1 MKNLAIVVDSSIGLT
16 LEEQKNWEGLFVAPL
31 SIIYNNIEYVDQV
44 DITLEEV
51 QDILSRNDL
60 IKTSQPSVGVA
71 LELFEKIQKE
81 GYEHILVLSLSS
93 KLSGTYNSFSTAAKA
108 LDNNNV
114 HVIDTLTLA
123 GAVQEGIRYAQA
135 LDKAGKSIDEIV
147 AMTNN
152 FYNHTVSYV
161 IPENLD
167 QLKASGRISAAA
179 SALASLLK
187 MRVLLRL
194 ENHGDTIEKFA
205 TARTESKIISTMI
218 SDINNSD
225 FDPKKDKFRLLHSL
239 AEERS
244 LELKKHLEDLYD
256 GIEVEISFLPAAV
269 SGHAGNGTI
278 AVQWFGNY
286 KNYM

>member
-256 GIEVEISFLPAAV
+256 GIEVEISFLPAAL

-278 AVQWFGNY
+278 TVQWFGNY